1 MKPSWADPT
10 ISENALPPIAP
21 TFEGEMTAVRVAD
34 RPQKTSEN
42 QRFEPRAEGGAAD
55 VSVAIPADFRLE
67 NGAALPDAAVRLRR
81 HGRLDGPVVIAAGG
95 ISADRAVAGEG
106 GWWGDVVAAG
116 GGIDLERY
124 QVIGFDFSPADDH
137 RLAIT
142 PLDQARLL
150 LIAVDALAIA
160 RIHGFVGASYG
171 GMVGL
176 ALAALAPERVARLC
190 VISAAH
196 QPAPLAA
203 GWRGVQRRI
212 VEYAIAHGE
221 AAEGLAL
228 ARQLAMITYRSADE
242 FSSRFER
249 TLDAEGQS
257 DLDRYL
263 VSRGAAYVDRMSPQR
278 WLSLSE
284 AIDRCWVKPE
294 AVNVATT
301 LVACPTDQLVPISE
315 MRALAARLPQLTVLH
330 ELPSL
335 YGHDAFLKEPA
346 RLGVIL
352 SNFLEGQT
360 HDDA

>member
-1 MKPSWADPT
+1 
-10 ISENALPPIAP
+10 
-21 TFEGEMTAVRVAD
+21 MTAVRIAEK
-34 RPQKTSEN
+34 PQKTSEN
-42 QRFEPRAEGGAAD
+42 ERFSARSDVRVTETFVD
-55 VSVAIPADFRLE
+55 VSIDIPSNFRLE
-67 NGAALPDAAVRLRR
+67 NGAPLPDAAVRLRR
-81 HGRLDGPVVIAAGG
+81 HGSLDAPIVIAAGG
-95 ISADRAVAGEG
+95 ISADRAVAGG
-106 GWWGDVVAAG
+106 AGWWSDVVASG
-116 GGIDLERY
+116 GGIDLDRY
-124 QVIGFDFSPADDH
+124 QVVGFDFSPVDDH
-137 RLAIT
+137 RVAIT
-142 PLDQARLL
+142 PVDQARLL
-150 LIAVDALAIA
+150 IIALDALGIA
-160 RIHGFVGASYG
+160 RVHGFVGASYG

-176 ALAALAPERVARLC
+176 ALAALAPDRVERLC

-212 VEYAIAHGE
+212 VEYAITNGE
-221 AAEGLAL
+221 PAEGLAL

-249 TLDAEGQS
+249 TLDADGQS

-284 AIDRCWVKPE
+284 AIDRCWVAPE
-294 AVNVATT
+294 AVKTVTT

-315 MRALAARLPQLTVLH
+315 MRALASRLPQLTALH

-352 SNFLEGQT
+352 SNLLEGQS
-360 HDDA
+360 HDQA